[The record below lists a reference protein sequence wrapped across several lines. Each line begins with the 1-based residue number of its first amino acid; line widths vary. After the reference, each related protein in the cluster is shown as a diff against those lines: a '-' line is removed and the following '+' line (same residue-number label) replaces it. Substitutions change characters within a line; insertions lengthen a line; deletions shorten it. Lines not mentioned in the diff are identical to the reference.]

1 MAKYVIVGASAAG
14 TGAIEAIRAIDPAG
28 TITIISDETCTQ
40 YSRPMISD
48 YVSGKADIAK
58 MKCRNDTFY
67 TENKV
72 EAITGK
78 KATNLNLTEK
88 AVTLEDGQKISYEKL
103 LLATGGKPFV
113 PKMEG
118 QEKDGVFT
126 FTTVQDAQLLSAKIS
141 AINAKSAVVIGGGL
155 IGLSVTEALTK
166 RGLKVTMVEL
176 QDKILSLLLDPKA
189 SDLVE
194 SVVRA
199 AGVDIVTGQSVQ
211 KIIGKPGNEAVVGG
225 VVLTKGATV
234 PCDLV
239 IVAIGV
245 IPRTDLAVGT
255 ALKLNRGIVVDNT
268 LQTNLPD
275 VYAAGDV
282 AEAYDFILAQ
292 NRTLPLW
299 PLAIQEG
306 KIAGSNMAGQKTLYN
321 GGTSMSSLKYFGIPI
336 VSIGLANPKEDPAL
350 EVLTQLDVERKVYK
364 KIVLK
369 NNLIVGLTLVGQ
381 IELSGV
387 FYYLM
392 KNAINVKKFKTQL
405 LADNFGLAI
414 LPVSLQKKMSVIM

>member
-14 TGAIEAIRAIDPAG
+14 TGAVEAIRAVDPAG
-28 TITIISDETCTQ
+28 ALTVISDETCTQ

-48 YVSGKADIAK
+48 FVSGKADVAK
-58 MKCRNDTFY
+58 MKCRSDSFWSQN
-67 TENKV
+67 NV
-72 EAITGK
+72 EIVTGK
-78 KATNLNLTEK
+78 KATALNLTQK
-88 AVTLEDGQKISYEKL
+88 TVTLEDGTQIPYEKL

-126 FTTVQDAQLLSAKIS
+126 FTTLGDAQLLSAKI
-141 AINAKSAVVIGGGL
+141 AAVNAKSAVVIGGGL
-155 IGLSVTEALTK
+155 IGLSVTDALSK

-176 QDKILSLLLDPKA
+176 QDKILSLLLDAQA
-189 SDLVE
+189 SELVE

-211 KIIGKPGNEAVVGG
+211 KIIGKQGNEGAVGG
-225 VVLTKGATV
+225 VVLTKGDTV

-239 IVAIGV
+239 IIAIGV
-245 IPRTDLAVGT
+245 IPRTDLAVGS
-255 ALKLNRGIVVDNT
+255 AIKVNRGIVVDNSM
-268 LQTNLPD
+268 QTSVPD

-282 AEAYDFILAQ
+282 AEAYDFILGQ

-299 PLAIQEG
+299 PLAVEEG
-306 KIAGSNMAGQKTLYN
+306 KVAGYNMAGQKALYN
-321 GGTSMSSLKYFGIPI
+321 GGTSMSSLKYFGLPI
-336 VSIGLANPKEDPAL
+336 ISVGLANPKDDPAL
-350 EVLTQLDVERKVYK
+350 EVLTKLDVERKVYK
-364 KIVLK
+364 KAVLK
-369 NNLIVGLTLVGQ
+369 NNQLVGLTFVGC

-387 FYYLM
+387 LFYLM
-392 KNAINVKKFKTQL
+392 KNAVNVKKFKDQL
-405 LADNFGLAI
+405 LADNFGLAT

>member
-14 TGAIEAIRAIDPAG
+14 TGAVEAIRQIDPVG
-28 TITIISDETCTQ
+28 SITVLSDEVCTQ

-48 YVSGKADIAK
+48 FVSGKADIAK
-58 MKCRNDTFY
+58 MKCRNDSFCA
-67 TENKV
+67 ENKV
-72 EAITGK
+72 EVITGK

-88 AVTLEDGQKISYEKL
+88 TLTLEDGQKVTYEKL

-113 PKMEG
+113 PKMDG

-126 FTTVQDAQLLSAKIS
+126 FTTIQDAQFLSAKIS
-141 AINAKSAVVIGGGL
+141 AISAKSAVVIGGGL

-211 KIIGKPGNEAVVGG
+211 KIIGKSGNDVVVGG
-225 VVLTKGATV
+225 VVLTKGTTV

-255 ALKLNRGIVVDNT
+255 AIKINRGIVVDNT
-268 LQTNLPD
+268 LQTNIPD

-306 KIAGSNMAGQKTLYN
+306 KVAGSNMAGQKTIYN
-321 GGTSMSSLKYFGIPI
+321 GGTNMSSLKYFGIPI
-336 VSIGLANPKEDPAL
+336 VSIGLANPKDDPGL
-350 EVLTQLDVERKVYK
+350 EVLAQLDVERKVYK
-364 KIVLK
+364 KVVLK
-369 NNLIVGLTLVGQ
+369 NNLVVGLTLVGS

-387 FYYLM
+387 LFYLL
-392 KNAINVKKFKTQL
+392 KNAINVKKFKNQL
-405 LADNFGLAI
+405 LADNFGLAT

>member
-1 MAKYVIVGASAAG
+1 MTKYVIVGASAAG
-14 TGAIEAIRAIDPAG
+14 TGAIEAIRAADPVG
-28 TITIISDETCTQ
+28 TITVISDETCTQ

-48 YVSGKADIAK
+48 YVSGKADITK

-88 AVTLEDGQKISYEKL
+88 TLTLEDGQKIGYEKL

-126 FTTVQDAQLLSAKIS
+126 FTTVQDAQQLSAKIA

-211 KIIGKPGNEAVVGG
+211 KIIGKPGNEAAVGG

-239 IVAIGV
+239 IAAIGV
-245 IPRTDLAVGT
+245 IPRTDLAIGT
-255 ALKLNRGIVVDNT
+255 ALKLNRGIFVDNT
-268 LQTNLPD
+268 LQTNIPD

-306 KIAGSNMAGQKTLYN
+306 KVAGSNMAGQKTLYS

-369 NNLIVGLTLVGQ
+369 NNQIVGLTLVGQ

-387 FYYLM
+387 YYYLI
-392 KNAINVKKFKTQL
+392 KNSINVKKFKTQL
-405 LADNFGLAI
+405 LADNFGLAT